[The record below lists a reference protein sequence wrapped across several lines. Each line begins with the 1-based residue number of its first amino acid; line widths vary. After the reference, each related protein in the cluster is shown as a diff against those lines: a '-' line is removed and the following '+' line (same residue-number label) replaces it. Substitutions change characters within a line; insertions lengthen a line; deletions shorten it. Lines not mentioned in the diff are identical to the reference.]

1 MTRTFNNASFE
12 GSERI
17 TDELIAA
24 LADEQPYEETEADI
38 LAEAHF
44 DAWLLRQ
51 DEAGFLDLT
60 VYA

>member
-24 LADEQPYEETEADI
+24 FDDDWYPEEYWGCDEDI
-38 LAEAHF
+38 
-44 DAWLLRQ
+44 DT
-51 DEAGFLDLT
+51 T